1 MFDPSIIE
9 DRSRYLH
16 ARSEYG
22 EKADKFCVQGVR
34 ILISCLLR
42 QVSRMQYM
50 ELDG

>member
-1 MFDPSIIE
+1 MFDRPITE
-9 DRSRYLH
+9 DRSRDLH

-22 EKADKFCVQGVR
+22 EKADKFCVPGVR
-34 ILISCLLR
+34 ILVSGLFW